1 MDYVSSAEPDVDAFI
16 CTECGDG
23 FRRYLDL
30 VKHITVHERL
40 RTYERTDS
48 FSLDSLPNGFQVPRE
63 YALHENGTF
72 IVVDRSGPSNNPSVK
87 QPSSTPSPY
96 QNSKTIVPTSKPAK
110 TDLRVNTVSHSQ
122 CRSVS
127 PLKQYRCET
136 CGKSFNNK
144 LSLQHHQQYR
154 NLEQGFKCTLCCKIF
169 TDKERLREHLQE
181 HAHEIFYCCDQCGK
195 RFLKQETLYDH
206 QKEQHGS
213 LGFKQMGKSDNSQE
227 NIIQKTYPC
236 KKCNLCFFWLSDMQ
250 SHLLSHSK
258 DKPLSVNSSSK
269 IEQQSQKDEL
279 SHTIEYSDSTPTD
292 VTKQYSSGTPTT
304 DVTKQYSSG
313 TPTTDVTKQY
323 SSGTPTTDVT
333 KQYSSG
339 TPTTDVTKQYSSG
352 TPTTDVTKQYSSGT
366 PTTDVTKQYSS
377 GTPTTDVTKQYS
389 SGTPTTDVTKQY
401 SSGTPTTDV
410 TKQYSSGT
418 PTTDVTKQ
426 YSSGTPTTDVTKQ
439 YSSDATVDVKT
450 QNGKSDSKTPSSFR
464 PYRCGLCGDR
474 FQQLTDLKEHHL
486 THQTQEEIDKLNKDS
501 ESQRV
506 VKKWQRYTR
515 IECIVTKPPARKGGR
530 PPLYKK
536 GSGTKLHPCKH
547 CHRVFSHSS
556 SLSRHNRSHKGTL
569 HTCVLCGKHFPQRC
583 DVRRHIAMYHKPELE
598 KKPSLKYLALHSK
611 PDGGSQLNSDVLEQ
625 NVSYKI
631 KPKKSLDSVVT
642 ELDSDNGED
651 QQTTSTGEVSAA
663 PKVRRNYKC
672 DQCGKKF
679 GLLCVYQRHLRY
691 HKREPGSEMVK
702 CPHCP
707 SRFRSSSALGRHLE
721 IHPSQSRGEMDME
734 GRASPTADSNPDLDS
749 DQDNVKDLVGHGDID
764 DVMGGNGEKIGPA
777 EVLYECTECT
787 ETFSSLQKFLKH
799 QSSHG
804 SDNLG

>member
-40 RTYERTDS
+40 RTHERTDS

-72 IVVDRSGPSNNPSVK
+72 IVVDRSGPSNNPSSVK

-96 QNSKTIVPTSKPAK
+96 QNSKTIELTTKPAK
-110 TDLRVNTVSHSQ
+110 TDLRVKTVSHSQ

-136 CGKSFNNK
+136 CGKSFNNQ
-144 LSLQHHQQYR
+144 LSLQRHHQYR
-154 NLEQGFKCTLCCKIF
+154 NLEQGYKCTLCCKIF

-181 HAHEIFYCCDQCGK
+181 HAHEIFYCCGQCGK
-195 RFLKQETLYDH
+195 RFLKRETLYAH
-206 QKEQHGS
+206 QKERHGS
-213 LGFKQMGKSDNSQE
+213 LGLRQMGKSDNGQE

-236 KKCNLCFFWLSDMQ
+236 KKCNLCFFWLSDLQ

-258 DKPLSVNSSSK
+258 DKQLSVNSSSK
-269 IEQQSQKDEL
+269 IEQQSQKDEQ
-279 SHTIEYSDSTPTD
+279 SHTIEYSNSTPTD
-292 VTKQYSSGTPTT
+292 VTKPYSSGTPNT
-304 DVTKQYSSG
+304 DVTQ
-313 TPTTDVTKQY
+313 
-323 SSGTPTTDVT
+323 
-333 KQYSSG
+333 
-339 TPTTDVTKQYSSG
+339 
-352 TPTTDVTKQYSSGT
+352 
-366 PTTDVTKQYSS
+366 
-377 GTPTTDVTKQYS
+377 
-389 SGTPTTDVTKQY
+389 
-401 SSGTPTTDV
+401 
-410 TKQYSSGT
+410 
-418 PTTDVTKQ
+418 
-426 YSSGTPTTDVTKQ
+426 Q

-450 QNGKSDSKTPSSFR
+450 HNGKSDSKTPSSFR

-506 VKKWQRYTR
+506 VKRRRRYTG
-515 IECIVTKPPARKGGR
+515 IECIVTKAPARKGGR

-625 NVSYKI
+625 NVSSER
-631 KPKKSLDSVVT
+631 KPKKSLDRVVA
-642 ELDSDNGED
+642 EMDSDNGEH
-651 QQTTSTGEVSAA
+651 QQTTSTGEAFAA
-663 PKVRRNYKC
+663 PKARRNYKC
-672 DQCGKKF
+672 DECGKKF

-702 CPHCP
+702 CPRCP
-707 SRFRSSSALGRHLE
+707 SRFRSSSALARHLE
-721 IHPSQSRGEMDME
+721 NHPSQSSRETNME
-734 GRASPTADSNPDLDS
+734 GQASHTADSNPDLDS

-764 DVMGGNGEKIGPA
+764 NVKGGNGEKIGPA

>member
-96 QNSKTIVPTSKPAK
+96 QNSKTIVLTSKPAK
-110 TDLRVNTVSHSQ
+110 TDLCVNTVSHSQ

-195 RFLKQETLYDH
+195 RFLKQETLYAH

-292 VTKQYSSGTPTT
+292 VTKQYSS
-304 DVTKQYSSG
+304 S
-313 TPTTDVTKQY
+313 
-323 SSGTPTTDVT
+323 
-333 KQYSSG
+333 
-339 TPTTDVTKQYSSG
+339 
-352 TPTTDVTKQYSSGT
+352 
-366 PTTDVTKQYSS
+366 
-377 GTPTTDVTKQYS
+377 
-389 SGTPTTDVTKQY
+389 
-401 SSGTPTTDV
+401 
-410 TKQYSSGT
+410 T

-515 IECIVTKPPARKGGR
+515 IECIVTKAPARKGGR

-625 NVSYKI
+625 NVSSKI

-764 DVMGGNGEKIGPA
+764 DVKGGNGEKIGPA

>member
-40 RTYERTDS
+40 RTHEQTDS

-72 IVVDRSGPSNNPSVK
+72 IVVDRSGPSNNPS
-87 QPSSTPSPY
+87 STLSPY
-96 QNSKTIVPTSKPAK
+96 QNSKTIVLKTKPAK

-136 CGKSFNNK
+136 CGKLFNNQ
-144 LSLQHHQQYR
+144 LSLQRHQQYR
-154 NLEQGFKCTLCCKIF
+154 NLEQGYKCTLCCKIF

-181 HAHEIFYCCDQCGK
+181 HAHEIFYCCGQCGK
-195 RFLKQETLYDH
+195 RFLKQETLYAH

-213 LGFKQMGKSDNSQE
+213 LGLKQMGKSDNGQE

-236 KKCNLCFFWLSDMQ
+236 KKCNLCFFWLSDLQ

-279 SHTIEYSDSTPTD
+279 SHTIE
-292 VTKQYSSGTPTT
+292 
-304 DVTKQYSSG
+304 
-313 TPTTDVTKQY
+313 
-323 SSGTPTTDVT
+323 
-333 KQYSSG
+333 
-339 TPTTDVTKQYSSG
+339 
-352 TPTTDVTKQYSSGT
+352 
-366 PTTDVTKQYSS
+366 
-377 GTPTTDVTKQYS
+377 
-389 SGTPTTDVTKQY
+389 
-401 SSGTPTTDV
+401 
-410 TKQYSSGT
+410 
-418 PTTDVTKQ
+418 
-426 YSSGTPTTDVTKQ
+426 
-439 YSSDATVDVKT
+439 
-450 QNGKSDSKTPSSFR
+450 

-506 VKKWQRYTR
+506 VKRR
-515 IECIVTKPPARKGGR
+515 RRKGGR

-625 NVSYKI
+625 NASSEG
-631 KPKKSLDSVVT
+631 KPKKSLDGVVT
-642 ELDSDNGED
+642 ELDSDNGDD
-651 QQTTSTGEVSAA
+651 QQTTSTGEV
-663 PKVRRNYKC
+663 NYKC

-702 CPHCP
+702 CPRCP

-721 IHPSQSRGEMDME
+721 IHPSQSSGETDME

-749 DQDNVKDLVGHGDID
+749 DQDNAKDLVGHGDID
-764 DVMGGNGEKIGPA
+764 DVKGGNGENIGPA

>member
-40 RTYERTDS
+40 RTHERTDS

-72 IVVDRSGPSNNPSVK
+72 IVVDRSGPSNNPSSVK

-96 QNSKTIVPTSKPAK
+96 QNSKTIVLTTKPAK
-110 TDLRVNTVSHSQ
+110 TDLRVNTASHSQ

-127 PLKQYRCET
+127 PLKQHRCET
-136 CGKSFNNK
+136 CGKLFNNQ
-144 LSLQHHQQYR
+144 LSLQRHQQYR
-154 NLEQGFKCTLCCKIF
+154 NLEQGYKCTLCCKIF

-181 HAHEIFYCCDQCGK
+181 HAHEIFYCCCQCGK
-195 RFLKQETLYDH
+195 RFLKQETLYAH

-213 LGFKQMGKSDNSQE
+213 LELKQMGKSDNGQE

-236 KKCNLCFFWLSDMQ
+236 KKCNLCFFWLSDLQ

-304 DVTKQYSSG
+304 DVTKQYSS
-313 TPTTDVTKQY
+313 
-323 SSGTPTTDVT
+323 
-333 KQYSSG
+333 
-339 TPTTDVTKQYSSG
+339 
-352 TPTTDVTKQYSSGT
+352 
-366 PTTDVTKQYSS
+366 
-377 GTPTTDVTKQYS
+377 
-389 SGTPTTDVTKQY
+389 
-401 SSGTPTTDV
+401 
-410 TKQYSSGT
+410 
-418 PTTDVTKQ
+418 
-426 YSSGTPTTDVTKQ
+426 
-439 YSSDATVDVKT
+439 DAIVDVKT
-450 QNGKSDSKTPSSFR
+450 HNGKSDSKTPSSFR

-501 ESQRV
+501 ESQRI
-506 VKKWQRYTR
+506 VKRRRRYTG
-515 IECIVTKPPARKGGR
+515 IECIVTKAPARKGGR

-625 NVSYKI
+625 NASSEI
-631 KPKKSLDSVVT
+631 KPKKSLDGVAD
-642 ELDSDNGED
+642 LDSDNGED

-672 DQCGKKF
+672 DECGKKF

-691 HKREPGSEMVK
+691 HKREPGSEMVM

-721 IHPSQSRGEMDME
+721 IHPSQSSGETDME
-734 GRASPTADSNPDLDS
+734 GRASPTADSNPEMDS
-749 DQDNVKDLVGHGDID
+749 DQDNAKDLVGHGDID
-764 DVMGGNGEKIGPA
+764 DVKGGNGEKIGPA

>member
-40 RTYERTDS
+40 RTHEQTDS

-72 IVVDRSGPSNNPSVK
+72 IVVDRSGPSNNPS
-87 QPSSTPSPY
+87 STPSPY
-96 QNSKTIVPTSKPAK
+96 QNSKTIVLKTKPVK

-122 CRSVS
+122 CHSVS

-136 CGKSFNNK
+136 CGKLFNNQ
-144 LSLQHHQQYR
+144 LSLQRHQQYR
-154 NLEQGFKCTLCCKIF
+154 NLEQGYKCTLCCKIF

-181 HAHEIFYCCDQCGK
+181 HAHEIFYCCGQCGK
-195 RFLKQETLYDH
+195 RFLKQETLYAH

-213 LGFKQMGKSDNSQE
+213 LGLKQMGKSDNGQE
-227 NIIQKTYPC
+227 NLIQKTYPC
-236 KKCNLCFFWLSDMQ
+236 KKCNLCFFWLSDLQ

-279 SHTIEYSDSTPTD
+279 SHTIEYTDSTPTD
-292 VTKQYSSGTPTT
+292 VTKQYSSGTSTT
-304 DVTKQYSSG
+304 DVTKQYN
-313 TPTTDVTKQY
+313 
-323 SSGTPTTDVT
+323 
-333 KQYSSG
+333 
-339 TPTTDVTKQYSSG
+339 
-352 TPTTDVTKQYSSGT
+352 
-366 PTTDVTKQYSS
+366 
-377 GTPTTDVTKQYS
+377 
-389 SGTPTTDVTKQY
+389 
-401 SSGTPTTDV
+401 
-410 TKQYSSGT
+410 
-418 PTTDVTKQ
+418 
-426 YSSGTPTTDVTKQ
+426 
-439 YSSDATVDVKT
+439 SDATVDVKT
-450 QNGKSDSKTPSSFR
+450 HNGKSDSKTPSSFR

-506 VKKWQRYTR
+506 VKRRRRYTG
-515 IECIVTKPPARKGGR
+515 IECIVTKAPARKGGR

-625 NVSYKI
+625 NASSEG
-631 KPKKSLDSVVT
+631 KPKKSLDGVVT
-642 ELDSDNGED
+642 ELDSDNGDD
-651 QQTTSTGEVSAA
+651 QQTTSTGEVFAA
-663 PKVRRNYKC
+663 PKARRNYKC

-702 CPHCP
+702 CPRCP

-721 IHPSQSRGEMDME
+721 IHPSQSSGETDME
-734 GRASPTADSNPDLDS
+734 GRSSPTADSNPDLDS
-749 DQDNVKDLVGHGDID
+749 DQDNAKDLVGHGDID
-764 DVMGGNGEKIGPA
+764 DVKGGNGENIGPA

>member
-1 MDYVSSAEPDVDAFI
+1 
-16 CTECGDG
+16 
-23 FRRYLDL
+23 
-30 VKHITVHERL
+30 
-40 RTYERTDS
+40 
-48 FSLDSLPNGFQVPRE
+48 
-63 YALHENGTF
+63 
-72 IVVDRSGPSNNPSVK
+72 
-87 QPSSTPSPY
+87 
-96 QNSKTIVPTSKPAK
+96 
-110 TDLRVNTVSHSQ
+110 
-122 CRSVS
+122 
-127 PLKQYRCET
+127 
-136 CGKSFNNK
+136 
-144 LSLQHHQQYR
+144 
-154 NLEQGFKCTLCCKIF
+154 
-169 TDKERLREHLQE
+169 
-181 HAHEIFYCCDQCGK
+181 
-195 RFLKQETLYDH
+195 
-206 QKEQHGS
+206 
-213 LGFKQMGKSDNSQE
+213 MGKSDNGQE

-279 SHTIEYSDSTPTD
+279 SHTIE
-292 VTKQYSSGTPTT
+292 
-304 DVTKQYSSG
+304 
-313 TPTTDVTKQY
+313 
-323 SSGTPTTDVT
+323 
-333 KQYSSG
+333 
-339 TPTTDVTKQYSSG
+339 
-352 TPTTDVTKQYSSGT
+352 
-366 PTTDVTKQYSS
+366 
-377 GTPTTDVTKQYS
+377 
-389 SGTPTTDVTKQY
+389 
-401 SSGTPTTDV
+401 
-410 TKQYSSGT
+410 
-418 PTTDVTKQ
+418 
-426 YSSGTPTTDVTKQ
+426 
-439 YSSDATVDVKT
+439 
-450 QNGKSDSKTPSSFR
+450 

-506 VKKWQRYTR
+506 VKK
-515 IECIVTKPPARKGGR
+515 KGGR

-625 NVSYKI
+625 NVSSKI
-631 KPKKSLDSVVT
+631 KPKKSLDSVVA

-691 HKREPGSEMVK
+691 HKREPGSEIVK

-707 SRFRSSSALGRHLE
+707 SCFRSSSALGRHLE

-749 DQDNVKDLVGHGDID
+749 DQDNVKDLV
-764 DVMGGNGEKIGPA
+764 
-777 EVLYECTECT
+777 LYECTECT
-787 ETFSSLQKFLKH
+787 ETFPTLQKFLKH

>member
-1 MDYVSSAEPDVDAFI
+1 MDYVNSAEPDVDAFI

-40 RTYERTDS
+40 RTHERTDL

-96 QNSKTIVPTSKPAK
+96 QNSKTIVLKTKPVK
-110 TDLRVNTVSHSQ
+110 TDLRVNTVSHSE

-136 CGKSFNNK
+136 CGKLFNNQ
-144 LSLQHHQQYR
+144 LSLQQHQQYR
-154 NLEQGFKCTLCCKIF
+154 NLEQGYKCTLCCKIF

-181 HAHEIFYCCDQCGK
+181 HAHEIFYCCGQCGK
-195 RFLKQETLYDH
+195 RFLKQETLYAH

-213 LGFKQMGKSDNSQE
+213 LGLKQMGKSDNGQE

-236 KKCNLCFFWLSDMQ
+236 KKCNLCFFWLSDLQ

-292 VTKQYSSGTPTT
+292 VTKQYSS
-304 DVTKQYSSG
+304 S
-313 TPTTDVTKQY
+313 
-323 SSGTPTTDVT
+323 
-333 KQYSSG
+333 
-339 TPTTDVTKQYSSG
+339 
-352 TPTTDVTKQYSSGT
+352 
-366 PTTDVTKQYSS
+366 
-377 GTPTTDVTKQYS
+377 
-389 SGTPTTDVTKQY
+389 
-401 SSGTPTTDV
+401 
-410 TKQYSSGT
+410 
-418 PTTDVTKQ
+418 
-426 YSSGTPTTDVTKQ
+426 TPTTDVTKQ
-439 YSSDATVDVKT
+439 YSSDATVDVKIH
-450 QNGKSDSKTPSSFR
+450 NGKSDSKTPSSFR

-506 VKKWQRYTR
+506 VKRRRRYTG
-515 IECIVTKPPARKGGR
+515 IECIVTKAPARKGGR

-625 NVSYKI
+625 NASSEG
-631 KPKKSLDSVVT
+631 KPKKSLDSVVA
-642 ELDSDNGED
+642 ELDSDD

-663 PKVRRNYKC
+663 PKARRNYKC

-702 CPHCP
+702 CPRCP
-707 SRFRSSSALGRHLE
+707 SRFRSLSALGRHLE
-721 IHPSQSRGEMDME
+721 IHPSQSSGETDME

-749 DQDNVKDLVGHGDID
+749 DQDNAKDLVGHGDID
-764 DVMGGNGEKIGPA
+764 DVKGGNGEKIGPA

>member
-1 MDYVSSAEPDVDAFI
+1 
-16 CTECGDG
+16 
-23 FRRYLDL
+23 
-30 VKHITVHERL
+30 
-40 RTYERTDS
+40 
-48 FSLDSLPNGFQVPRE
+48 
-63 YALHENGTF
+63 
-72 IVVDRSGPSNNPSVK
+72 
-87 QPSSTPSPY
+87 
-96 QNSKTIVPTSKPAK
+96 
-110 TDLRVNTVSHSQ
+110 
-122 CRSVS
+122 
-127 PLKQYRCET
+127 
-136 CGKSFNNK
+136 
-144 LSLQHHQQYR
+144 
-154 NLEQGFKCTLCCKIF
+154 
-169 TDKERLREHLQE
+169 
-181 HAHEIFYCCDQCGK
+181 CD
-195 RFLKQETLYDH
+195 
-206 QKEQHGS
+206 
-213 LGFKQMGKSDNSQE
+213 
-227 NIIQKTYPC
+227 
-236 KKCNLCFFWLSDMQ
+236 
-250 SHLLSHSK
+250 
-258 DKPLSVNSSSK
+258 
-269 IEQQSQKDEL
+269 
-279 SHTIEYSDSTPTD
+279 
-292 VTKQYSSGTPTT
+292 
-304 DVTKQYSSG
+304 
-313 TPTTDVTKQY
+313 
-323 SSGTPTTDVT
+323 
-333 KQYSSG
+333 
-339 TPTTDVTKQYSSG
+339 
-352 TPTTDVTKQYSSGT
+352 
-366 PTTDVTKQYSS
+366 SS

-439 YSSDATVDVKT
+439 YSSDATVDVTKQYSSGTPTTDVTKQYSSDATVDVKT
-450 QNGKSDSKTPSSFR
+450 HNGKSDSKTPSSFR

-474 FQQLTDLKEHHL
+474 FQQLADLKEHHL

-515 IECIVTKPPARKGGR
+515 IECIVTKAPARKGGR

-625 NVSYKI
+625 NVSSKI
-631 KPKKSLDSVVT
+631 KPNKSLDSVVA

-691 HKREPGSEMVK
+691 HKREPGSEIVK

-707 SRFRSSSALGRHLE
+707 SCFRSSSALGRHLE

-764 DVMGGNGEKIGPA
+764 DVKGGNGEKIGPA

>member
-96 QNSKTIVPTSKPAK
+96 QNSKTIVLTSKPAK

-195 RFLKQETLYDH
+195 RFLKQETLYAH

-213 LGFKQMGKSDNSQE
+213 LRFKQMGKSDNSQE

-292 VTKQYSSGTPTT
+292 VTKQYSS
-304 DVTKQYSSG
+304 S
-313 TPTTDVTKQY
+313 
-323 SSGTPTTDVT
+323 
-333 KQYSSG
+333 
-339 TPTTDVTKQYSSG
+339 
-352 TPTTDVTKQYSSGT
+352 
-366 PTTDVTKQYSS
+366 
-377 GTPTTDVTKQYS
+377 
-389 SGTPTTDVTKQY
+389 
-401 SSGTPTTDV
+401 
-410 TKQYSSGT
+410 T

-515 IECIVTKPPARKGGR
+515 IECIVTKAPARKGGR

-625 NVSYKI
+625 NVSSKI

-764 DVMGGNGEKIGPA
+764 DVKGGNGEKIGPA

>member
-40 RTYERTDS
+40 RTHERTDS

-72 IVVDRSGPSNNPSVK
+72 IVVDRSGPSNNPSSVK

-96 QNSKTIVPTSKPAK
+96 QNSKTIVLTTKPAK
-110 TDLRVNTVSHSQ
+110 TDLRVNTASHSQ

-127 PLKQYRCET
+127 PLKQHRCET
-136 CGKSFNNK
+136 CGKLFNNQ
-144 LSLQHHQQYR
+144 LSLQRHQQYR
-154 NLEQGFKCTLCCKIF
+154 NLEQGYKCTLCCKIF

-181 HAHEIFYCCDQCGK
+181 HAHEIFYCCCQCGK
-195 RFLKQETLYDH
+195 RFLKQETLYAH

-213 LGFKQMGKSDNSQE
+213 LELKQMGKSDNGQE

-236 KKCNLCFFWLSDMQ
+236 KKCNLCFFWLSDLQ

-304 DVTKQYSSG
+304 DVTKQYSS
-313 TPTTDVTKQY
+313 
-323 SSGTPTTDVT
+323 
-333 KQYSSG
+333 
-339 TPTTDVTKQYSSG
+339 
-352 TPTTDVTKQYSSGT
+352 
-366 PTTDVTKQYSS
+366 
-377 GTPTTDVTKQYS
+377 
-389 SGTPTTDVTKQY
+389 
-401 SSGTPTTDV
+401 
-410 TKQYSSGT
+410 
-418 PTTDVTKQ
+418 
-426 YSSGTPTTDVTKQ
+426 
-439 YSSDATVDVKT
+439 DATVDVKT
-450 QNGKSDSKTPSSFR
+450 HNGKSDSKTPSSFR

-501 ESQRV
+501 ESQRI
-506 VKKWQRYTR
+506 VKRRRRYTG
-515 IECIVTKPPARKGGR
+515 IECIVTKAPARKGGR

-625 NVSYKI
+625 NASSEGKS
-631 KPKKSLDSVVT
+631 KKSLDSVVA
-642 ELDSDNGED
+642 ELDSDNGDD

-663 PKVRRNYKC
+663 PKARRNYKC

-702 CPHCP
+702 CPRCP

-721 IHPSQSRGEMDME
+721 IHSSQSRGETDME
-734 GRASPTADSNPDLDS
+734 GQASPTADSNPDLDS

-764 DVMGGNGEKIGPA
+764 DVKGGNGEKIGPA